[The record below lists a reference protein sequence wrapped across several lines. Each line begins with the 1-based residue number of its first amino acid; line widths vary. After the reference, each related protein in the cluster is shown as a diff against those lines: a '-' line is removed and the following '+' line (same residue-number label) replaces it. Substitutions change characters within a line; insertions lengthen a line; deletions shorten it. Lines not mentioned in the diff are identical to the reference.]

1 VIRSHFHAT
10 NNVVEYEALKNS
22 LRIDTEL
29 GVQILY
35 IYGDS
40 ELVVN
45 QVMGES
51 NYHDNN
57 RSLESWRRSSMI
69 LNFIISSGRTMKQP
83 MPSLDSGLAMKHHP
97 PQACSCKT
105 YSSCPSGSGA
115 PPSKGSPT
123 PASRT
128 PPGAG
133 SLAPTSKA
141 DLGTPLGSD
150 TNWWKL
156 IFGYLR
162 LRTIPNDK
170 TETQRLTR
178 RAKEY
183 LIRDD

>member
-1 VIRSHFHAT
+1 MARRPCCPLNCSTGALGFSPTNWSSPSKHGGMPSTCSNNRGTSLSQGGRHCANLPRGGRLLYVIRSHFHTT
-10 NNVVEYEALKNS
+10 NIVVEYEALKNS
-22 LRIDTEL
+22 LRIDVEL

-45 QVMGES
+45 QVMGEL

-105 YSSCPSGSGA
+105 YSSCPSGS
-115 PPSKGSPT
+115 
-123 PASRT
+123 
-128 PPGAG
+128 
-133 SLAPTSKA
+133 
-141 DLGTPLGSD
+141 
-150 TNWWKL
+150 
-156 IFGYLR
+156 
-162 LRTIPNDK
+162 
-170 TETQRLTR
+170 EMV
-178 RAKEY
+178 
-183 LIRDD
+183 